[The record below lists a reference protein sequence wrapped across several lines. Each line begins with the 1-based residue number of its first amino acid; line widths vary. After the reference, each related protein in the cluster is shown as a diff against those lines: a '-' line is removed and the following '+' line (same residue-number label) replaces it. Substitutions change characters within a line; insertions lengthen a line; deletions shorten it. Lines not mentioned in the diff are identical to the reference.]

1 VDRDRARAPQGG
13 AHLRP
18 LVAILGR
25 PNVGKSTLFNRIAGR
40 RLALVQDVPGVT
52 RDRHYADAEWQGR
65 PLALV
70 DTGGFVP
77 EQEAGLAAAVRA
89 QAQLA
94 AAEADVLLLLV
105 DGRAGPT
112 AADES
117 LARALRRTGK
127 PLLLVVNKLDS
138 PRAAESGTADFYRL
152 GIQDVFPVS
161 AEHALGID
169 ALLDA
174 VLARLPNPP
183 EAPEPTAEAAPEE
196 EAPVRLTILGRP
208 NVGKSTL
215 LNALVHEERVV
226 ASPEPGTTRDPI
238 DTTLVH
244 GGRRY
249 VVTDTAGI
257 RRRKA
262 VGEALEKISVLAAL
276 RSMERA
282 EVAVLVL
289 DGTEPGVD
297 QDARLAGL
305 VAERARALLV
315 VVNKWDLVQKDP
327 RTEKRT
333 REELKW
339 TLKFVSYAPIVFVS
353 ALTGSKVEKV
363 LDLAAEL
370 QDAFRLRVPTPAL
383 NKLLGQLVDAHPGPI
398 VDGRPLRLYYIAQ
411 VGTAP
416 PAFAITTNRPEKVP
430 EAYKRY
436 LSNQLRATF
445 GLRVPI
451 QLFFREKPGKAK
463 RMARKRPHARR

>member
-1 VDRDRARAPQGG
+1 M
-13 AHLRP
+13 RP

-65 PLALV
+65 PLAVV

-77 EQEAGLAAAVRA
+77 DQEGGLAAQVRA
-89 QAQLA
+89 QAELA
-94 AAEADVLLLLV
+94 AAEADVLVMVV
-105 DGRAGPT
+105 DGRDGPT
-112 AADES
+112 AVDET

-127 PLLLVVNKLDS
+127 PLLLAVNKLDV
-138 PRAAESGTADFYRL
+138 PALAETGTADFYRL
-152 GIQDVFPVS
+152 GIGDVFPVS
-161 AEHALGID
+161 AEHALGVD

-174 VLARLPNPP
+174 IVARVPP
-183 EAPEPTAEAAPEE
+183 AAEGEEPAAAEEN
-196 EAPVRLTILGRP
+196 APVRLTILGRP

-215 LNALVHEERVV
+215 LNALVREERVV
-226 ASPEPGTTRDPI
+226 AAPEPGTTRDPI
-238 DTTLVH
+238 DTTLEH
-244 GGRRY
+244 RGRRF
-249 VVTDTAGI
+249 VLTDTAGI
-257 RRRKA
+257 RRRRA
-262 VGEALEKISVLAAL
+262 VGEGVEKLSVLAAL

-282 EVAVLVL
+282 DVAVLVL
-289 DGTEPGVD
+289 DGTEPGVE

-305 VAERARALLV
+305 VAERGRALLV
-315 VVNKWDLVQKDP
+315 VVNKWDLVAKDP

-339 TLKFVSYAPIVFVS
+339 TLKFVSYAPIIFVS
-353 ALTGSKVEKV
+353 ALTGAKVDKV
-363 LDLAAEL
+363 LDLAAGL
-370 QDAFRLRVPTPAL
+370 QDSFRMRVPTPAL
-383 NKLLGQLVDAHPGPI
+383 NKLLGQLVDAHPAPI

-436 LSNQLRATF
+436 ISNQLRETF

-463 RMARKRPHARR
+463 RVARKRPNARR

>member
-1 VDRDRARAPQGG
+1 M
-13 AHLRP
+13 RP

-65 PLALV
+65 ELAIV
-70 DTGGFVP
+70 DTGGFVTD
-77 EQEAGLAAAVRA
+77 EHGGLAAQVRA
-89 QAQLA
+89 QAELA
-94 AAEADVLLLLV
+94 AAEADVVLVVV
-105 DGRAGPT
+105 DGRSGPT
-112 AADES
+112 PADET

-127 PLLLVVNKLDS
+127 PLILVVNKLDS
-138 PRAAESGTADFYRL
+138 PAAAETGTGDFYRL
-152 GIQDVFPVS
+152 GIPDLFPVS
-161 AEHALGID
+161 AEHALGFD

-174 VLARLPNPP
+174 VVARLP
-183 EAPEPTAEAAPEE
+183 APGEPVDGAEPEE
-196 EAPVRLTILGRP
+196 NAPVRLTILGRP

-215 LNALVHEERVV
+215 LNALVREERAV
-226 ASPEPGTTRDPI
+226 ANPEPGTTRDPI

-244 GGRRY
+244 GGRRF
-249 VVTDTAGI
+249 VLTDTAGI

-262 VGEALEKISVLAAL
+262 VGEAVEKLSVLAAL

-282 EVAVLVL
+282 DVAVLVL

-315 VVNKWDLVQKDP
+315 VVNKWDLVTKDP

-333 REELKW
+333 REDLKW

-363 LDLAAEL
+363 LDLAAGL
-370 QDAFRLRVPTPAL
+370 QDSFRMRIPTPAL
-383 NKLLGQLVDAHPGPI
+383 NKLLGQLVDAHPAPI

-416 PAFAITTNRPEKVP
+416 PAFAVTTNRPEKVP
-430 EAYKRY
+430 ESYKRY
-436 LSNQLRATF
+436 LSNQLRETF
-445 GLRVPI
+445 GLRVPL

-463 RMARKRPHARR
+463 RVARKRPHARR

>member
-1 VDRDRARAPQGG
+1 V
-13 AHLRP
+13 RP

-25 PNVGKSTLFNRIAGR
+25 PNVGKSTLFNRLAGR

-70 DTGGFVP
+70 DTGGFIP
-77 EQEAGLAAAVRA
+77 DEKSGLAAQVRA
-89 QAQLA
+89 QAELA
-94 AAEADVLLLLV
+94 AAEADVLLMVV
-105 DGRAGPT
+105 DGRSGPM

-127 PLLLVVNKLDS
+127 PLLLVVNKLDT
-138 PRAAESGTADFYRL
+138 PAIAETGTADFYRL
-152 GIQDVFPVS
+152 GIPEVFGVS
-161 AEHALGID
+161 AEHALGLGS
-169 ALLDA
+169 LLDA
-174 VLARLPNPP
+174 VVARLPPPGEAAGEPPP
-183 EAPEPTAEAAPEE
+183 EEPP
-196 EAPVRLTILGRP
+196 PVRLTILGRP

-215 LNALVHEERVV
+215 LNAIVHEERVV
-226 ASPEPGTTRDPI
+226 SSPEPGTTRDPI

-244 GGRRY
+244 GGRRF
-249 VVTDTAGI
+249 VLTDTAGI

-262 VGEALEKISVLAAL
+262 VGEGVEKLGVLAAL

-282 EVAVLVL
+282 DVAVLVL

-315 VVNKWDLVQKDP
+315 VVNKWDLVEKDP

-339 TLKFVSYAPIVFVS
+339 TLKFVAYAPIVFVS
-353 ALTGSKVEKV
+353 ALTGAKVEKV

-370 QDAFRLRVPTPAL
+370 QDTFRLRIPTPAL
-383 NKLLGQLVDAHPGPI
+383 NRLLAEVVDAHPAPI

-416 PAFAITTNRPEKVP
+416 PAFAVTTNRPEKVP

-436 LSNQLRATF
+436 LSNRLRETF
-445 GLRVPI
+445 GLRVPV
-451 QLFFREKPGKAK
+451 QLFFREKPGRAK
-463 RMARKRPHARR
+463 RVARKRPRARR

>member
-1 VDRDRARAPQGG
+1 M
-13 AHLRP
+13 RP

-52 RDRHYADAEWQGR
+52 RDRHYADTEWQGR

-77 EQEAGLAAAVRA
+77 DEASGLAALVRA

-94 AAEADVLLLLV
+94 AAEADVVLMVV

-112 AADES
+112 AADAA
-117 LARALRRTGK
+117 LVRALRPTGK
-127 PLLLVVNKLDS
+127 PLLLVVNKLDT
-138 PRAAESGTADFYRL
+138 PGAAETGTADFYRL
-152 GIQDVFPVS
+152 GIPEVFPLS
-161 AEHALGID
+161 AEHALGLD

-174 VLARLPNPP
+174 VVARLP
-183 EAPEPTAEAAPEE
+183 EATASTEVEPAAEEDAA
-196 EAPVRLTILGRP
+196 VRLAIIGRP

-238 DTTLVH
+238 DTTLLH
-244 GGRRY
+244 RGRRF
-249 VVTDTAGI
+249 VLTDTAGI
-257 RRRKA
+257 RRRKS

-305 VAERARALLV
+305 VAERGRALLV
-315 VVNKWDLVQKDP
+315 VVNKWDLVTRDP

-333 REELKW
+333 REDLKW
-339 TLKFVSYAPIVFVS
+339 TLEFVAYAPILFVS
-353 ALTGSKVEKV
+353 ALTGAKVEKV

-370 QDAFRLRVPTPAL
+370 HDQFHLRTPTPAL
-383 NKLLGQLVDAHPGPI
+383 NKLLGKLVDAHPAPI

-430 EAYKRY
+430 GSYKRY
-436 LSNQLRATF
+436 LSNQLRETF

-463 RMARKRPHARR
+463 RAARKRPHARR

>member
-1 VDRDRARAPQGG
+1 V
-13 AHLRP
+13 RP
-18 LVAILGR
+18 LIAILGR

-70 DTGGFVP
+70 DTGGFVTD
-77 EQEAGLAAAVRA
+77 EADGLAAQVRA
-89 QAQLA
+89 QAELA
-94 AAEADVLLLLV
+94 AAEADVVLMVV
-105 DGRAGPT
+105 DGRSGPI
-112 AADES
+112 AADET

-138 PRAAESGTADFYRL
+138 PATAETGTGDFYRL
-152 GIQDVFPVS
+152 GIPDVFATS
-161 AEHALGID
+161 AEHALGMD

-174 VLARLPNPP
+174 VVARLPKPV
-183 EAPEPTAEAAPEE
+183 EPAEGAEPEE
-196 EAPVRLTILGRP
+196 NAPVRLTILGRP

-215 LNALVHEERVV
+215 LNAIVREERVV
-226 ASPEPGTTRDPI
+226 ANPEPGTTRDPI

-244 GGRRY
+244 KGRRF
-249 VVTDTAGI
+249 VLTDTAGI

-262 VGEALEKISVLAAL
+262 VGEGVEKLSVLAAL

-315 VVNKWDLVQKDP
+315 VVNKWDLVTKDP

-339 TLKFVSYAPIVFVS
+339 TLKFVSYAPIIFVS
-353 ALTGSKVEKV
+353 ALTGSKVDKV

-370 QDAFRLRVPTPAL
+370 QDAFRMRVPTPAL
-383 NKLLGQLVDAHPGPI
+383 NKLLGQLVDAHPAPI

-436 LSNQLRATF
+436 LSNQLRDTF
-445 GLRVPI
+445 GLRVPL

-463 RMARKRPHARR
+463 RAARKRPHARR

>member
-1 VDRDRARAPQGG
+1 V
-13 AHLRP
+13 RP
-18 LVAILGR
+18 LLAILGR

-65 PLALV
+65 PLAVV

-77 EQEAGLAAAVRA
+77 DQESGLAAQVRA
-89 QAQLA
+89 QAELA
-94 AAEADVLLLLV
+94 AAEADVLVMVV
-105 DGRAGPT
+105 DGREGPT
-112 AADES
+112 AADET

-127 PLLLVVNKLDS
+127 PLLLAVNKLDV
-138 PRAAESGTADFYRL
+138 PAVAESGTADFYRL
-152 GIQDVFPVS
+152 GIGDVFPVS
-161 AEHALGID
+161 AEHALGV
-169 ALLDA
+169 DA
-174 VLARLPNPP
+174 VLDAIVARFPP
-183 EAPEPTAEAAPEE
+183 APEGEELAASEE
-196 EAPVRLTILGRP
+196 NAPVRLTILGRP

-215 LNALVHEERVV
+215 LNALVREERVV
-226 ASPEPGTTRDPI
+226 AGPEPGTTRDPI
-238 DTTLVH
+238 DTTLEH
-244 GGRRY
+244 RGRRF
-249 VVTDTAGI
+249 VLTDTAGI

-262 VGEALEKISVLAAL
+262 VGEGVEKLSVLAAL

-315 VVNKWDLVQKDP
+315 VVNKWDLVAKDP

-353 ALTGSKVEKV
+353 ALTGAKVDKV

-370 QDAFRLRVPTPAL
+370 QDAFRMRVPTPAL
-383 NKLLGQLVDAHPGPI
+383 NKLLGHLVDAHPAPI

-463 RMARKRPHARR
+463 RVARKRPHARR

>member
-1 VDRDRARAPQGG
+1 VT
-13 AHLRP
+13 P

-65 PLALV
+65 KLALV
-70 DTGGFVP
+70 DTGGFVT
-77 EQEAGLAAAVRA
+77 EEAGGLAAQVRA
-89 QAQLA
+89 QAELA
-94 AAEADVLLLLV
+94 AAEADVVLMVV
-105 DGRAGPT
+105 DGRSGPT
-112 AADES
+112 AADET

-127 PLLLVVNKLDS
+127 PVLGVVNKLDS
-138 PRAAESGTADFYRL
+138 PAAAESGTGDFYRL
-152 GIQDVFPVS
+152 GIADLFPVS
-161 AEHALGID
+161 AEHALGMD

-174 VLARLPNPP
+174 VVARLPPP
-183 EAPEPTAEAAPEE
+183 PEAAEAPEPEE
-196 EAPVRLTILGRP
+196 NAPVRLTILGRP

-215 LNALVHEERVV
+215 LNAIVHEERVV
-226 ASPEPGTTRDPI
+226 ANPEPGTTRDPI

-244 GGRRY
+244 QGRRF
-249 VVTDTAGI
+249 VLTDTAGI

-282 EVAVLVL
+282 DVAVLVL

-339 TLKFVSYAPIVFVS
+339 TLKFVAYAPIIFVS
-353 ALTGSKVEKV
+353 ALTGSKVDKV

-370 QDAFRLRVPTPAL
+370 QDAFRTRVPTPAL
-383 NKLLGQLVDAHPGPI
+383 NKLLARLVDAHPAPI

-416 PAFAITTNRPEKVP
+416 PAFALTTNRPEKVP

-436 LSNQLRATF
+436 ISNQLREAF
-445 GLRVPI
+445 GLRVPL

-463 RMARKRPHARR
+463 RAARKRPHARR

>member
-1 VDRDRARAPQGG
+1 V
-13 AHLRP
+13 RP
-18 LVAILGR
+18 LIAILGR

-70 DTGGFVP
+70 DTGGFVT
-77 EQEAGLAAAVRA
+77 EGAGGLAVQVRA
-89 QAQLA
+89 QAELA
-94 AAEADVLLLLV
+94 AAEADVVLMVV
-105 DGRAGPT
+105 DGRSGPT
-112 AADES
+112 AADET

-138 PRAAESGTADFYRL
+138 PATAETGTGDFYRL
-152 GIQDVFPVS
+152 GIPDVFATS
-161 AEHALGID
+161 AEHALGMD

-174 VLARLPNPP
+174 VVARLPKPV
-183 EAPEPTAEAAPEE
+183 EPAEGAEPEE
-196 EAPVRLTILGRP
+196 NAPVHLTILGRP

-215 LNALVHEERVV
+215 LNAILREERVV

-244 GGRRY
+244 QGRRF
-249 VVTDTAGI
+249 VLTDTAGI

-262 VGEALEKISVLAAL
+262 VGEGVEKLSVLAAL

-315 VVNKWDLVQKDP
+315 VVNKWDLVTKDP

-339 TLKFVSYAPIVFVS
+339 TLKFVSYAPIIFVS
-353 ALTGSKVEKV
+353 ALTGSKVDKV
-363 LDLAAEL
+363 LDLAAGL
-370 QDAFRLRVPTPAL
+370 QDTFRMRVPTPAL
-383 NKLLGQLVDAHPGPI
+383 NKLLGQLVDAHPAPI

-436 LSNQLRATF
+436 LSNQLRDTF
-445 GLRVPI
+445 GLRVPL

-463 RMARKRPHARR
+463 RAARKRPHARR

>member
-1 VDRDRARAPQGG
+1 M
-13 AHLRP
+13 
-18 LVAILGR
+18 
-25 PNVGKSTLFNRIAGR
+25 
-40 RLALVQDVPGVT
+40 
-52 RDRHYADAEWQGR
+52 
-65 PLALV
+65 
-70 DTGGFVP
+70 
-77 EQEAGLAAAVRA
+77 
-89 QAQLA
+89 
-94 AAEADVLLLLV
+94 
-105 DGRAGPT
+105 
-112 AADES
+112 
-117 LARALRRTGK
+117 
-127 PLLLVVNKLDS
+127 
-138 PRAAESGTADFYRL
+138 
-152 GIQDVFPVS
+152 
-161 AEHALGID
+161 
-169 ALLDA
+169 
-174 VLARLPNPP
+174 
-183 EAPEPTAEAAPEE
+183 
-196 EAPVRLTILGRP
+196 RLTILGRP

-244 GGRRY
+244 KGRRF
-249 VVTDTAGI
+249 VLTDTAGI

-282 EVAVLVL
+282 DVAVLVL

-315 VVNKWDLVQKDP
+315 VVNKWDLVAKDP
-327 RTEKRT
+327 RKEKKT

-353 ALTGSKVEKV
+353 ALTGSKVDKV

-370 QDAFRLRVPTPAL
+370 QDSVPGAATPTPAL
-383 NKLLGQLVDAHPGPI
+383 NKLLAKVVDAHPAPI

-416 PAFAITTNRPEKVP
+416 PAFALTTNRPEKVP
-430 EAYKRY
+430 ESYKRY
-436 LSNQLRATF
+436 LANQLRDTF
-445 GLRVPI
+445 GLRVPL

-463 RMARKRPHARR
+463 RLARRRPHARR

>member
-1 VDRDRARAPQGG
+1 M
-13 AHLRP
+13 RP
-18 LVAILGR
+18 LIAILGR

-65 PLALV
+65 QLAVV
-70 DTGGFVP
+70 DTGGFVT
-77 EQEAGLAAAVRA
+77 EEAGGLAAQVRA
-89 QAQLA
+89 QAELA
-94 AAEADVLLLLV
+94 AAEADVVLMVV
-105 DGRAGPT
+105 DGRSGPT
-112 AADES
+112 ATDET

-138 PRAAESGTADFYRL
+138 PAAAETGTGDFYRL
-152 GIQDVFPVS
+152 GIPEVFPVS
-161 AEHALGID
+161 AEHALGVD

-174 VLARLPNPP
+174 VLARLPAPP
-183 EAPEPTAEAAPEE
+183 EGAEGPEPEE
-196 EAPVRLTILGRP
+196 NAPVRLTILGRP

-215 LNALVHEERVV
+215 LNALVREERVI

-244 GGRRY
+244 AGRRF
-249 VVTDTAGI
+249 VLTDTAGI

-262 VGEALEKISVLAAL
+262 VGEGVEKLSILAAL

-315 VVNKWDLVQKDP
+315 VVNKWDLVAKDP

-353 ALTGSKVEKV
+353 ALTGSKVDKV
-363 LDLAAEL
+363 LDLAAGL
-370 QDAFRLRVPTPAL
+370 QDAFRMRVPTPAL
-383 NKLLGQLVDAHPGPI
+383 NKLLAKLVDAHPAPI

-436 LSNQLRATF
+436 LSNQLREAF
-445 GLRVPI
+445 GLRVPL

-463 RMARKRPHARR
+463 RVARKRPHARR

>member
-1 VDRDRARAPQGG
+1 
-13 AHLRP
+13 
-18 LVAILGR
+18 
-25 PNVGKSTLFNRIAGR
+25 VGKSTLFNRIAGR

-65 PLALV
+65 QLALI

-77 EQEAGLAAAVRA
+77 DEQSGLAAQVRA
-89 QAQLA
+89 QAELA
-94 AAEADVLLLLV
+94 AREADVVLMVV
-105 DGRAGPT
+105 DGRAGPS
-112 AADES
+112 AADET

-127 PLLLVVNKLDS
+127 PLLLAVNKLDS
-138 PRAAESGTADFYRL
+138 PAAAEAGTADFYRL
-152 GIQDVFPVS
+152 GIPDVFGVS
-161 AEHALGID
+161 AEHAVGVD

-174 VLARLPNPP
+174 AIARLPKPTEP
-183 EAPEPTAEAAPEE
+183 AEPAEAPEPEE
-196 EAPVRLTILGRP
+196 NATVRLTILGRP

-215 LNALVHEERVV
+215 LNAIVREERVV

-238 DTTLVH
+238 DTTLIH
-244 GGRRY
+244 RDRRF
-249 VVTDTAGI
+249 VLTDTAGI

-262 VGEALEKISVLAAL
+262 VGEGVEKLSVLAAL

-282 EVAVLVL
+282 DVAVLVL

-315 VVNKWDLVQKDP
+315 VVNKWDLVTKDP

-339 TLKFVSYAPIVFVS
+339 TLKFVSYAPIIFVS
-353 ALTGSKVEKV
+353 ALTGSKVDKV

-370 QDAFRLRVPTPAL
+370 QDSFRMRVPTPAL
-383 NKLLGQLVDAHPGPI
+383 NKLLAHLVDAHPAPI

-436 LSNQLRATF
+436 LSNQLRETF
-445 GLRVPI
+445 GLRVPL
-451 QLFFREKPGKAK
+451 QLFFREKPGRAK
-463 RMARKRPHARR
+463 RVARKRPHARR

>member
-1 VDRDRARAPQGG
+1 V
-13 AHLRP
+13 RP

-65 PLALV
+65 QLAVV
-70 DTGGFVP
+70 DTGGFVTGD
-77 EQEAGLAAAVRA
+77 AGGLAAQVRA
-89 QAQLA
+89 QAELA
-94 AAEADVLLLLV
+94 AAEADVVLVVV
-105 DGRAGPT
+105 DGRTGPT
-112 AADES
+112 AVDEI
-117 LARALRRTGK
+117 LARALRRSGK

-138 PRAAESGTADFYRL
+138 PAAAETGTGDFYRL
-152 GIQDVFPVS
+152 GIPDVFPVS
-161 AEHALGID
+161 AEHALGMD

-174 VLARLPNPP
+174 VVARLPPPP
-183 EAPEPTAEAAPEE
+183 EPAEGQEPEE
-196 EAPVRLTILGRP
+196 DAPVRLTILGRP

-226 ASPEPGTTRDPI
+226 ASPDPGTTRDPI

-244 GGRRY
+244 GGRRF
-249 VVTDTAGI
+249 VLTDTAGI

-262 VGEALEKISVLAAL
+262 VGESVEKISILAAL

-315 VVNKWDLVQKDP
+315 VVNNWDLVAKDP

-363 LDLAAEL
+363 LDLAAGL
-370 QDAFRLRVPTPAL
+370 QDSFRMRVPTPAL
-383 NKLLGQLVDAHPGPI
+383 NKLLARLVDAHPAPI

-416 PAFAITTNRPEKVP
+416 PAFALTTNRPEKVP

-436 LSNQLRATF
+436 LSNQLRETF
-445 GLRVPI
+445 GLRVPL

-463 RMARKRPHARR
+463 RAARKRPHARR

>member
-1 VDRDRARAPQGG
+1 MK
-13 AHLRP
+13 P
-18 LVAILGR
+18 LIAILGR
-25 PNVGKSTLFNRIAGR
+25 PNVGKSTLFNRLAGR

-77 EQEAGLAAAVRA
+77 EQEAGLAAQVRA
-89 QAQLA
+89 QAELA

-112 AADES
+112 AADAA
-117 LARALRRTGK
+117 LAHALRRTGK

-138 PRAAESGTADFYRL
+138 PAAADSGTGDFYRL

-161 AEHALGID
+161 AEHALGMD

-174 VLARLPNPP
+174 VMARLPKPP
-183 EAPEPTAEAAPEE
+183 EPPEPTDEPAADA

-226 ASPEPGTTRDPI
+226 ANPAPGTTRDPI

-244 GGRRY
+244 KGRSY
-249 VVTDTAGI
+249 VLTDTAGI

-282 EVAVLVL
+282 DVAVLVL
-289 DGTEPGVD
+289 DGTEPGVE

-327 RTEKRT
+327 KKEKKT

-353 ALTGSKVEKV
+353 ALTGAKVEKV
-363 LDLAAEL
+363 LDLAAGL
-370 QDAFRLRVPTPAL
+370 QDSFRVRIPTPAL
-383 NKLLGQLVDAHPGPI
+383 NKLLAKMVDAHPAPI

-416 PAFAITTNRPEKVP
+416 PAFALTTNRPEKVP
-430 EAYKRY
+430 ETYKRY
-436 LSNQLRATF
+436 LSNQLREEF
-445 GLRVPI
+445 GLRVPL

-463 RMARKRPHARR
+463 RAARRRPHARR

>member
-1 VDRDRARAPQGG
+1 M
-13 AHLRP
+13 RP

-65 PLALV
+65 QLAVV

-77 EQEAGLAAAVRA
+77 EEAGGLAAQVRA

-94 AAEADVLLLLV
+94 AAEADVVLMVV
-105 DGRAGPT
+105 DGRSGPT
-112 AADES
+112 AVDET

-138 PRAAESGTADFYRL
+138 PAAAETGTADFYRL
-152 GIQDVFPVS
+152 GITDVFPVS
-161 AEHALGID
+161 AEHALGVDGI
-169 ALLDA
+169 LDA
-174 VLARLPNPP
+174 VVARLPAPP
-183 EAPEPTAEAAPEE
+183 ETTSEE
-196 EAPVRLTILGRP
+196 MQEENAPVRLTILGRP

-215 LNALVHEERVV
+215 LNALVREERVV

-244 GGRRY
+244 GGRRF
-249 VVTDTAGI
+249 VLTDTAGI
-257 RRRKA
+257 RRRKS
-262 VGEALEKISVLAAL
+262 VWEGVEKLSVLAAL

-282 EVAVLVL
+282 DVAVLVL

-315 VVNKWDLVQKDP
+315 VVNKWDLVTKDP

-339 TLKFVSYAPIVFVS
+339 TLKFVAYAPIVFVS
-353 ALTGSKVEKV
+353 ALTGSKVDKV
-363 LDLAAEL
+363 LDLAAGL
-370 QDAFRLRVPTPAL
+370 QDSFRMRVPTPAL
-383 NKLLGQLVDAHPGPI
+383 NKLLGQLVDAHPAPI

-436 LSNQLRATF
+436 ISNQLREAF
-445 GLRVPI
+445 GLRVPL
-451 QLFFREKPGKAK
+451 QLFFREKPGKA
-463 RMARKRPHARR
+463 RRVARKRPHARR

>member
-1 VDRDRARAPQGG
+1 M
-13 AHLRP
+13 RP
-18 LVAILGR
+18 LIAILGR
-25 PNVGKSTLFNRIAGR
+25 PNVGKSTLFNRIVGR

-52 RDRHYADAEWQGR
+52 RDRHYADAEWLGR
-65 PLALV
+65 ELAVV
-70 DTGGFVP
+70 DTGGFVT
-77 EQEAGLAAAVRA
+77 EEDGGLAAQVRA
-89 QAQLA
+89 QAELA
-94 AAEADVLLLLV
+94 AAEADVVLMVV
-105 DGRAGPT
+105 DGRTGPSAT
-112 AADES
+112 DET

-127 PLLLVVNKLDS
+127 PLLVVVNKLDT
-138 PRAAESGTADFYRL
+138 PAAAESGTGDFYRL
-152 GIQDVFPVS
+152 GIPEVFPVS
-161 AEHALGID
+161 AEHALGMD

-174 VLARLPNPP
+174 VVARLPAPP
-183 EAPEPTAEAAPEE
+183 EPPGPEVLEE
-196 EAPVRLTILGRP
+196 NAPVRLTILGRP

-215 LNALVHEERVV
+215 LNALVRAERVV
-226 ASPEPGTTRDPI
+226 AGPEPGTTRDPI

-244 GGRRY
+244 RGRRF
-249 VVTDTAGI
+249 VLTDTAGI

-262 VGEALEKISVLAAL
+262 VGEGVEKLSVLAAL

-282 EVAVLVL
+282 DVAVLVL

-305 VAERARALLV
+305 VTERARALLV
-315 VVNKWDLVQKDP
+315 VVNKWDLVAKDP

-339 TLKFVSYAPIVFVS
+339 TLKFVSYAPIIFVS
-353 ALTGSKVEKV
+353 ALTGSKVDKV
-363 LDLAAEL
+363 LDLAADL
-370 QDAFRLRVPTPAL
+370 QDSFRMRVPTPAL
-383 NKLLGQLVDAHPGPI
+383 NKLLARLVDAHPAPI

-436 LSNQLRATF
+436 VSNQLREAF
-445 GLRVPI
+445 GLRVPL

-463 RMARKRPHARR
+463 RVARKRPHARR

>member
-1 VDRDRARAPQGG
+1 M
-13 AHLRP
+13 RP

-25 PNVGKSTLFNRIAGR
+25 PNVGKSTLFNRLAGR

-52 RDRHYADAEWQGR
+52 RDRHYTDAEWQGR

-77 EQEAGLAAAVRA
+77 DEKSGLAAQVRA
-89 QAQLA
+89 QAELA
-94 AAEADVLLLLV
+94 AAEADVLLMVV
-105 DGRAGPT
+105 DGRSGPM

-127 PLLLVVNKLDS
+127 PLLLVVNKLDT
-138 PRAAESGTADFYRL
+138 PAIAETGTADFYRL
-152 GIQDVFPVS
+152 GIPEVFGVS
-161 AEHALGID
+161 AEHALGLGS
-169 ALLDA
+169 LLDA
-174 VLARLPNPP
+174 VVARLPPPGEAAGEPPP
-183 EAPEPTAEAAPEE
+183 EEPP
-196 EAPVRLTILGRP
+196 PVRLTILGRP

-215 LNALVHEERVV
+215 LNAIVHEERVV
-226 ASPEPGTTRDPI
+226 SSPEPGTTRDPI

-244 GGRRY
+244 GGRRF
-249 VVTDTAGI
+249 VLTDTAGI

-262 VGEALEKISVLAAL
+262 VGEGVEKLGVLAAL

-282 EVAVLVL
+282 DVAVLVL

-315 VVNKWDLVQKDP
+315 VVNKWDLVEKDP

-339 TLKFVSYAPIVFVS
+339 TLKFVAYAPIVFVS
-353 ALTGSKVEKV
+353 ALTGAKVEKV

-383 NKLLGQLVDAHPGPI
+383 NRLLAEVVDAHPAPI

-416 PAFAITTNRPEKVP
+416 PAFAVTTNRPEKVP

-436 LSNQLRATF
+436 LSNRLRETF
-445 GLRVPI
+445 GLRVPV
-451 QLFFREKPGKAK
+451 QLFFREKPGRAK
-463 RMARKRPHARR
+463 RVARKRPRARR

>member
-1 VDRDRARAPQGG
+1 M
-13 AHLRP
+13 RP
-18 LVAILGR
+18 LIAILGR

-65 PLALV
+65 ALALV

-77 EQEAGLAAAVRA
+77 DEASGLAAQVRA
-89 QAQLA
+89 QAELA
-94 AAEADVLLLLV
+94 ADEADVLVMVV
-105 DGRAGPT
+105 DGRDGPT
-112 AADES
+112 AADET

-127 PLLLVVNKLDS
+127 PLLLAVNKLDT
-138 PRAAESGTADFYRL
+138 PAVAESGTGDFYRL
-152 GIQDVFPVS
+152 GIPDVFAVS
-161 AEHALGID
+161 AEHALGMD

-174 VLARLPNPP
+174 VVARLPPAA
-183 EAPEPTAEAAPEE
+183 EGEEPDAAEEN
-196 EAPVRLTILGRP
+196 APVRLTILGRP

-215 LNALVHEERVV
+215 LNALVREERVV
-226 ASPEPGTTRDPI
+226 AGPEPGTTRDPI
-238 DTTLVH
+238 DTTLEH
-244 GGRRY
+244 QGRRF
-249 VVTDTAGI
+249 VLTDTAGI

-262 VGEALEKISVLAAL
+262 VGEGVEKLSVLAAL

-282 EVAVLVL
+282 DVAVLVL

-315 VVNKWDLVQKDP
+315 VVNKWDLVARDP

-353 ALTGSKVEKV
+353 ALTGAKVDKV
-363 LDLAAEL
+363 LDLAAGL
-370 QDAFRLRVPTPAL
+370 QDSFRMRVPTPAL
-383 NKLLGQLVDAHPGPI
+383 NKLLGQLVDAHPAPI

-430 EAYKRY
+430 ESYKRY
-436 LSNQLRATF
+436 VSNQLREAF

-451 QLFFREKPGKAK
+451 QLFFREKPGRAK
-463 RMARKRPHARR
+463 RVARKRPNARR

>member
-1 VDRDRARAPQGG
+1 VT
-13 AHLRP
+13 P

-65 PLALV
+65 KLALV
-70 DTGGFVP
+70 DTGGFVT
-77 EQEAGLAAAVRA
+77 EEAGGLAAQVRA
-89 QAQLA
+89 QAELA
-94 AAEADVLLLLV
+94 AAEADVVLMVV
-105 DGRAGPT
+105 DGRSGPT
-112 AADES
+112 AADET

-127 PLLLVVNKLDS
+127 PVLGVVNKLDS
-138 PRAAESGTADFYRL
+138 PAAAESGTGDFYRL
-152 GIQDVFPVS
+152 GIADLFPVS
-161 AEHALGID
+161 AEHALGMD

-174 VLARLPNPP
+174 VVARLPPP
-183 EAPEPTAEAAPEE
+183 PEAAEAPEPEE
-196 EAPVRLTILGRP
+196 NAPVRLTILGRP

-215 LNALVHEERVV
+215 LNAIVHEERVV

-244 GGRRY
+244 QGRRF
-249 VVTDTAGI
+249 VLTDTAGI

-282 EVAVLVL
+282 DVAVLVL

-339 TLKFVSYAPIVFVS
+339 TLKFVAYAPIIFVS
-353 ALTGSKVEKV
+353 ALTGSKVDKV

-370 QDAFRLRVPTPAL
+370 QDAFRMRVPTPAL
-383 NKLLGQLVDAHPGPI
+383 NKLLARLVDAHPAPI

-416 PAFAITTNRPEKVP
+416 PAFALTTNRPEKVP

-436 LSNQLRATF
+436 ISNQLREAF
-445 GLRVPI
+445 GLRVPL

-463 RMARKRPHARR
+463 RAARKRPHARR

>member
-1 VDRDRARAPQGG
+1 M
-13 AHLRP
+13 RP

-65 PLALV
+65 QLAVV
-70 DTGGFVP
+70 DTGGFVA
-77 EQEAGLAAAVRA
+77 EEAGGLAAQVRA
-89 QAQLA
+89 QAELA
-94 AAEADVLLLLV
+94 AAEADVVLMVV
-105 DGRAGPT
+105 DGRSGPT
-112 AADES
+112 AADET

-127 PLLLVVNKLDS
+127 PVLVVVNKLDS
-138 PRAAESGTADFYRL
+138 PAAAETGTGDFYRL
-152 GIQDVFPVS
+152 GIADVFPVS
-161 AEHALGID
+161 AEHALGVD
-169 ALLDA
+169 GVLDA
-174 VLARLPNPP
+174 VVARLP
-183 EAPEPTAEAAPEE
+183 APAETAPEE
-196 EAPVRLTILGRP
+196 TQEEDAPVRLTILGRP

-215 LNALVHEERVV
+215 LNALVREERVV

-244 GGRRY
+244 RGRRF
-249 VVTDTAGI
+249 VLTDTAGI

-262 VGEALEKISVLAAL
+262 VGEGVEKLSVLAAL

-282 EVAVLVL
+282 DVAVLVL
-289 DGTEPGVD
+289 DGTEPGVE

-315 VVNKWDLVQKDP
+315 VVNKWDLVTKDP

-339 TLKFVSYAPIVFVS
+339 TLKFVAYAPIVFVS
-353 ALTGSKVEKV
+353 ALTGSKVDKV
-363 LDLAAEL
+363 LDLAAGL
-370 QDAFRLRVPTPAL
+370 QDSFRMRVPTPPL
-383 NKLLGQLVDAHPGPI
+383 NKLLGQLVDAHPAPI

-416 PAFAITTNRPEKVP
+416 PAFAITTNRPENVP

-436 LSNQLRATF
+436 ISNQLRETF
-445 GLRVPI
+445 GLRVPL
-451 QLFFREKPGKAK
+451 QLFFREKPGKA
-463 RMARKRPHARR
+463 RRAARKRPHARR

>member
-1 VDRDRARAPQGG
+1 M
-13 AHLRP
+13 RP

-70 DTGGFVP
+70 DTGGFIP
-77 EQEAGLAAAVRA
+77 ENASGLAAQVRA
-89 QAQLA
+89 QAELA
-94 AAEADVLLLLV
+94 ADEADVLLMIV
-105 DGRAGPT
+105 DGRSGPT
-112 AADES
+112 AADET

-138 PRAAESGTADFYRL
+138 PAAAETGTADFFRL
-152 GIQDVFPVS
+152 GIPDVFPVS
-161 AEHALGID
+161 AEHSLGVD
-169 ALLDA
+169 AVLDE
-174 VLARLPNPP
+174 VLARLPAPAAAD
-183 EAPEPTAEAAPEE
+183 EATLEE
-196 EAPVRLTILGRP
+196 DAPVRLTILGRP

-226 ASPEPGTTRDPI
+226 ANPEPGTTRDPI

-244 GGRRY
+244 AGRRF
-249 VVTDTAGI
+249 VLTDTAGI

-262 VGEALEKISVLAAL
+262 VGEAVEKLSVLAAL

-282 EVAVLVL
+282 DVAVLVL

-305 VAERARALLV
+305 VTERARALLV
-315 VVNKWDLVQKDP
+315 VVNKWDLVVKDP

-370 QDAFRLRVPTPAL
+370 QDAFRKRVPTPAL
-383 NKLLGQLVDAHPGPI
+383 NRLLGKLVDAHPAPI

-416 PAFAITTNRPEKVP
+416 PAFAVTTNRPEKVP

-436 LSNQLRATF
+436 LANQLRDTF

-463 RMARKRPHARR
+463 RVSRKRPHARR

>member
-1 VDRDRARAPQGG
+1 M
-13 AHLRP
+13 RP

-25 PNVGKSTLFNRIAGR
+25 PNVGKSTLFNRLAGR

-52 RDRHYADAEWQGR
+52 RDRHYTDAEWQGR

-77 EQEAGLAAAVRA
+77 DEKSGLAAQVRA
-89 QAQLA
+89 QAELA
-94 AAEADVLLLLV
+94 AAEADVLLMVV
-105 DGRAGPT
+105 DGRSGPM

-127 PLLLVVNKLDS
+127 PLLLVVNKLDT
-138 PRAAESGTADFYRL
+138 PAIAETGTADFYRL
-152 GIQDVFPVS
+152 GIPEVFGVS
-161 AEHALGID
+161 AEHALGLGS
-169 ALLDA
+169 LLDA
-174 VLARLPNPP
+174 VVARLPPPGEAAGEPPP
-183 EAPEPTAEAAPEE
+183 EEPP
-196 EAPVRLTILGRP
+196 PVRLTILGRP

-215 LNALVHEERVV
+215 LNAIVHEERVV
-226 ASPEPGTTRDPI
+226 SSPEPGTTRDPI

-244 GGRRY
+244 GGRRF
-249 VVTDTAGI
+249 VLTDTAGI

-262 VGEALEKISVLAAL
+262 VGEGVEKLGVLAAL

-282 EVAVLVL
+282 DVAVLVL

-315 VVNKWDLVQKDP
+315 VVNKWDLVEKDP

-339 TLKFVSYAPIVFVS
+339 TLKFVAYAPIVFVS
-353 ALTGSKVEKV
+353 ALTGAKVEKV

-370 QDAFRLRVPTPAL
+370 QDTFRLRIPTPAL
-383 NKLLGQLVDAHPGPI
+383 NRLLAEVVDAHPAPI

-416 PAFAITTNRPEKVP
+416 PAFAVTTNRPEKVP

-436 LSNQLRATF
+436 LSNRLRETF
-445 GLRVPI
+445 GLRVPV
-451 QLFFREKPGKAK
+451 QLFFREKPGRAK
-463 RMARKRPHARR
+463 RVARKRPRARR

>member
-1 VDRDRARAPQGG
+1 V
-13 AHLRP
+13 RP
-18 LVAILGR
+18 LIAILGR

-65 PLALV
+65 ALALV

-77 EQEAGLAAAVRA
+77 DEATGLAAQVRA
-89 QAQLA
+89 QAELA
-94 AAEADVLLLLV
+94 ADEADVLVMVV
-105 DGRAGPT
+105 DGRDGPT
-112 AADES
+112 AADET

-127 PLLLVVNKLDS
+127 PLLLAVNKLDT
-138 PRAAESGTADFYRL
+138 PAVAESGTGDFYRL
-152 GIQDVFPVS
+152 GIPDVFAVS
-161 AEHALGID
+161 AEHALGMD

-174 VLARLPNPP
+174 VVARLPPAA
-183 EAPEPTAEAAPEE
+183 EGEEPDAAEEN
-196 EAPVRLTILGRP
+196 APVRLTILGRP

-215 LNALVHEERVV
+215 LNALVREERVV
-226 ASPEPGTTRDPI
+226 AGPEPGTTRDPI
-238 DTTLVH
+238 DTTLEH
-244 GGRRY
+244 QGRRF
-249 VVTDTAGI
+249 VLTDTAGI

-262 VGEALEKISVLAAL
+262 VGEGVEKLSVLAAL

-282 EVAVLVL
+282 DVAVLVL

-315 VVNKWDLVQKDP
+315 VVNKWDLVARDP

-353 ALTGSKVEKV
+353 ALTGAKVDKV
-363 LDLAAEL
+363 LDLAAGL
-370 QDAFRLRVPTPAL
+370 QDSFRMRVPTPAL
-383 NKLLGQLVDAHPGPI
+383 NKLLGQLVDAHPAPI

-430 EAYKRY
+430 ESYKRY
-436 LSNQLRATF
+436 VSNQLREAF

-451 QLFFREKPGKAK
+451 QLFFREKPGRAK
-463 RMARKRPHARR
+463 RVARKRPNARR

>member
-1 VDRDRARAPQGG
+1 M
-13 AHLRP
+13 RP

-65 PLALV
+65 QLAII

-77 EQEAGLAAAVRA
+77 EEESGLAAQVRA
-89 QAQLA
+89 QAELA
-94 AAEADVLLLLV
+94 AREADVVVMVV
-105 DGRAGPT
+105 DGRTGPN
-112 AADES
+112 AADET

-127 PLLLVVNKLDS
+127 PLLLAVNKLDS
-138 PRAAESGTADFYRL
+138 PSSAETGTADFYRL
-152 GIQDVFPVS
+152 GIPEVFGVS
-161 AEHALGID
+161 AEHAVGVD
-169 ALLDA
+169 GLLDA
-174 VLARLPNPP
+174 MVARLPK
-183 EAPEPTAEAAPEE
+183 APEPAEAAGSSEPEE
-196 EAPVRLTILGRP
+196 NAPVRLTILGRP

-215 LNALVHEERVV
+215 LNAIVREERVV

-244 GGRRY
+244 RDRNF
-249 VVTDTAGI
+249 VLTDTAGI

-262 VGEALEKISVLAAL
+262 VGEGVEKLSVLAAL

-282 EVAVLVL
+282 DVAVLVL

-315 VVNKWDLVQKDP
+315 VVNKWDLVTKDP

-339 TLKFVSYAPIVFVS
+339 TLKFVSYAPIIFVS
-353 ALTGSKVEKV
+353 ALTGSKVDKV

-370 QDAFRLRVPTPAL
+370 QDSFRMRVPTPAL
-383 NKLLGQLVDAHPGPI
+383 NKLLARLVDAHPAPI

-436 LSNQLRATF
+436 LANQLRETF
-445 GLRVPI
+445 GLRVPL
-451 QLFFREKPGKAK
+451 QLFFREKPGRAK
-463 RMARKRPHARR
+463 RVARKRPHARR

>member
-1 VDRDRARAPQGG
+1 V
-13 AHLRP
+13 RP

-52 RDRHYADAEWQGR
+52 RDRHYADTDWQGH

-70 DTGGFVP
+70 DTGGFIP
-77 EQEAGLAAAVRA
+77 DESSGLAAQVRA
-89 QAQLA
+89 QAELA
-94 AAEADVLLLLV
+94 AQEAEVVLMVV
-105 DGRAGPT
+105 DGRDGPT

-117 LARALRRTGK
+117 LVRALRRTGK
-127 PLLLVVNKLDS
+127 PVLLVVNKLDT
-138 PRAAESGTADFYRL
+138 PAAADTGTADFFRL
-152 GIQDVFPVS
+152 GIPDVFAVS
-161 AEHALGID
+161 AEHALGFD

-174 VLARLPNPP
+174 VVTRLGERAPP
-183 EAPEPTAEAAPEE
+183 TEEPAEEDDGS
-196 EAPVRLTILGRP
+196 VRLTILGRP

-215 LNALVHEERVV
+215 LNALVKQERVV
-226 ASPEPGTTRDPI
+226 ANPEPGTTRDPI

-244 GGRRY
+244 KGRRF
-249 VVTDTAGI
+249 VLTDTAGI

-262 VGEALEKISVLAAL
+262 VGEGVEKLSVLAAL

-315 VVNKWDLVQKDP
+315 VVNKWDLVSKDP

-339 TLKFVSYAPIVFVS
+339 TLRFVSYAPIVFVS

-370 QDAFRLRVPTPAL
+370 QDQFRMRTPTPAL
-383 NKLLGQLVDAHPGPI
+383 NRLLAQMVDAHPAPI

-411 VGTAP
+411 VGAAP
-416 PAFAITTNRPEKVP
+416 PAFAVTTNRPEKVP

-436 LSNQLRATF
+436 LSNQIRETF
-445 GLRVPI
+445 GLRVPL

-463 RMARKRPHARR
+463 RLARKRPHARR

>member
-1 VDRDRARAPQGG
+1 VT
-13 AHLRP
+13 P

-65 PLALV
+65 KLALV
-70 DTGGFVP
+70 DTGGFVT
-77 EQEAGLAAAVRA
+77 EEAGGLAAQVRA
-89 QAQLA
+89 QAELA
-94 AAEADVLLLLV
+94 AAEADVVLMVV
-105 DGRAGPT
+105 DGRSGPT
-112 AADES
+112 AADET

-127 PLLLVVNKLDS
+127 PVLGVVSKLDS
-138 PRAAESGTADFYRL
+138 PAAAESGTGDFYRL
-152 GIQDVFPVS
+152 GIQDLFPVS
-161 AEHALGID
+161 AEHALGMD

-174 VLARLPNPP
+174 VVARLPPP
-183 EAPEPTAEAAPEE
+183 PEAAEAPEPEE
-196 EAPVRLTILGRP
+196 NAPVRLTILGRP

-215 LNALVHEERVV
+215 LNAIVHEERVV

-244 GGRRY
+244 QGRRF
-249 VVTDTAGI
+249 VLTDTAGI

-282 EVAVLVL
+282 DVAVLVL

-339 TLKFVSYAPIVFVS
+339 TLKFVAYAPIIFVS
-353 ALTGSKVEKV
+353 ALTGSKVDKV

-370 QDAFRLRVPTPAL
+370 QDAFRMRVPTPAL
-383 NKLLGQLVDAHPGPI
+383 NKLLARLVDAHPAPI
-398 VDGRPLRLYYIAQ
+398 ADGRPLRLYYIAQ

-416 PAFAITTNRPEKVP
+416 PAFALTTNRPEKVP

-436 LSNQLRATF
+436 ISNQLREAF
-445 GLRVPI
+445 GLRVPL

-463 RMARKRPHARR
+463 RAARKRPHARR